1 MGVTPISLLTGIDT
15 SNILEES
22 GRGSRRAAARGVNYA
37 AQFAVAKDSDEE
49 DEEDEEEEDEESDE
63 ASVGAVS
70 DDDDDD
76 GAGDEV
82 KVSRDILIRPK

>member
-1 MGVTPISLLTGIDT
+1 MTLRLLLIGIDT

-37 AQFAVAKDSDEE
+37 AQLAVAKDSDEE
-49 DEEDEEEEDEESDE
+49 DEEDEEEDDDESDE
-63 ASVGAVS
+63 ASVGAAS
-70 DDDDDD
+70 GDDEDD

-82 KVSRDILIRPK
+82 TI